1 MKELD
6 LFNIIKLCYIPDLEK
21 SEKQYSSFD
30 CYSLKYRMD
39 IELKCRRTHYD
50 DLILEKKKY
59 DALMERAQEFGTRAF
74 YINSTPKGIYSFNLS
89 ALTDLE
95 WEMKYLPRKTDFP
108 DRRNIEKEITMLPI
122 ELATRLD
129 EEK

>member
-6 LFNIIKLCYIPDLEK
+6 LYNIIKLCYIPDLEK
-21 SEKQYSSFD
+21 SEKQYSKFD
-30 CYSLKYRMD
+30 CYSLRYNMD

-59 DALMERAQEFGTRAF
+59 DALMERAQEYGTRAF
-74 YINSTPKGIYSFNLS
+74 YINSTPEGIYSFNLS
-89 ALTDLE
+89 ALKDLE

>member
-1 MKELD
+1 
-6 LFNIIKLCYIPDLEK
+6 
-21 SEKQYSSFD
+21 
-30 CYSLKYRMD
+30 MD
-39 IELKCRRTHYD
+39 IELKCRRKHYD

-59 DALMERAQEFGTRAF
+59 DALIKRAQEYGTRAF
-74 YINSTPKGIYSFNLS
+74 YINSTPEGIYSFNLS
-89 ALTDLE
+89 ALQDLE

>member
-6 LFNIIKLCYIPDLEK
+6 LYNIIKLCYIQDLEK
-21 SEKQYSSFD
+21 SEKQYSRFD

-50 DLILEKKKY
+50 ELILEKKKY
-59 DALMERAQEFGTRAF
+59 DALIKRAQEYNTRAF

-95 WEMKYLPRKTDFP
+95 WEMKYLPSKTDFP
-108 DRRNIEKEITMLPI
+108 GRLNIEKEITMLPI

-129 EEK
+129 